1 LSRPQEHARALLAR
15 ALGIGLEGVRDA
27 AAIGT
32 QERWDS
38 LAHMCLVLELEAA
51 LGRPLATDELLEISS
66 LDGIARV
73 LAPKPAP

>member
-1 LSRPQEHARALLAR
+1 MSTRHEHARVLLAR
-15 ALGIGLEGVRDA
+15 ALGIGVESVRDA
-27 AAIGT
+27 AAIGA

-73 LAPKPAP
+73 LAAELAP